1 MYPYFSWK
9 RLIFKCL
16 GIPQS
21 MCSSSLLSEPN
32 ESSVLEFL
40 GVYLRRIPVQSV
52 VWHIHLNPT
61 LLVQFSGRKCGQFLV
76 SEGLFERIE
85 SLLSIQLCL
94 IIQRKGSSEKGLIL
108 KFFTRSVA
116 CLHACNK
123 TRFFYRP
130 PADMLFAS
138 IRKGWKSF
146 FLRFSCANRV
156 MVEIW
161 YASSLGDRKF
171 SGRPLT
177 SKTPTYFSR
186 ALALVSFM
194 AIIRWFPHFG
204 DHSWFTRGRIWW
216 ISLLHYHTFNNVL
229 IALSAWL
236 YWAPIIS
243 STTAWNTA
251 YCTLRNETTAKRDFK
266 RSSTLMIVIIF
277 C

>member
-1 MYPYFSWK
+1 
-9 RLIFKCL
+9 
-16 GIPQS
+16 

-52 VWHIHLNPT
+52 VWLFIFIWTQRCWYNFQGESVANF
-61 LLVQFSGRKCGQFLV
+61 LLVKDYLK
-76 SEGLFERIE
+76 E

-243 STTAWNTA
+243 STTAWA
-251 YCTLRNETTAKRDFK
+251 YCTLRNETFERDSLK
-266 RSSTLMIVIIF
+266 NDQYQISCDKKSLANHVSAYYILVNRKL
-277 C
+277 